1 MEKRS
6 ITRTAY
12 LLTGVANVKT
22 DDKSGF
28 RMIDVTARDVS
39 AEGAYLFAET
49 DTPPEPGQE
58 VRVLLHSAPELKN
71 STMMFQAT
79 GVVVRLEQDQQEQEP
94 GFAVQFENVPDLSKR

>member
-6 ITRTAY
+6 VNRTNY
-12 LLTGVANVKT
+12 ILTGVANVET
-22 DDKSGF
+22 NDDRGY

-39 AEGAYLFAET
+39 AEGAYLYTET
-49 DTPPEPGQE
+49 ETPPAPGQK

-79 GVVVRLEQDQQEQEP
+79 GVVTRLEDDQPEREP
-94 GFAVQFENVPDLSKR
+94 GFAVKFEDVPDFGDR